1 MGLHEK
7 VLPIRYQRTFVMIKP
22 DGVKRGIVGDI
33 LGRFERAGLKIVAM
47 KMLQATEE
55 QVEKHYPVSDE
66 AWAARIGK
74 KNLESFKDLGIDAVE
89 VMGTTDEMAVGKTV
103 IDALK
108 SYITSG
114 PVVPIIIEGPQAVAM
129 VRKIVGST
137 MPIEA
142 DLGTIR
148 GDYSVDSPIVAN
160 AEGRPM
166 HNLIHASG
174 NIEEALQEIAVWFSK
189 EEQEMAN
196 YNRVADEIMY
206 SKHY

>member
-1 MGLHEK
+1 MHLHEK
-7 VLPIRYQRTFVMIKP
+7 VIPVRYQKTFVMIKP
-22 DGVKRGIVGDI
+22 DGVKRGLIGDI
-33 LGRFERAGLKIVAM
+33 IQRFERAGLKVVAM
-47 KMLQATEE
+47 KMIMATEE
-55 QVEKHYPVSDE
+55 QVVKHYPVSDE
-66 AWAARIGK
+66 AWAAKIGK
-74 KNLESFKDLGIDAVE
+74 KNIESFTNMGIDPKE
-89 VMGTTDEMAVGKTV
+89 VMGTADEMEVGKSV

-108 SYITSG
+108 AYIGSG
-114 PVVPIIIEGPQAVAM
+114 PVVPMIIEGPQSVAM

-148 GDYSVDSPIVAN
+148 GDYSVDSPVVAN

-174 NIEEALQEIAVWFSK
+174 NVEEAEAEIKVWFTQ
-189 EEQEMAN
+189 EEINSYE
-196 YNRVADEIMY
+196 RVSDGVMY